1 MAHSS
6 RRLRNASGMHRSRR
20 ISKAEPKPCYST
32 EFTSGEKEEEDDI
45 YTIGGDSDPRSFQEK
60 KQALS
65 SNVTITHSPETIP
78 PPDLRCSTRKDEVQ
92 LGTKIINLELNS

>member
-1 MAHSS
+1 
-6 RRLRNASGMHRSRR
+6 MHRSGR

-60 KQALS
+60 K
-65 SNVTITHSPETIP
+65 
-78 PPDLRCSTRKDEVQ
+78 
-92 LGTKIINLELNS
+92 